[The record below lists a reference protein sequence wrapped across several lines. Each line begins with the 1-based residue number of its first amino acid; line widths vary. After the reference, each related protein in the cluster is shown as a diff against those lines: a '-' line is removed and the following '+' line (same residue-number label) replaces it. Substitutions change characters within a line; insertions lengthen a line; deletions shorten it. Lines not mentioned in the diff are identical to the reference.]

1 MNAKFMGVGKFM
13 GIGVIAFVAALT
25 APVAAIAQSSSPA
38 DSSALVRQLEQQG
51 RMDEF
56 KAKFWSQEPI
66 TQQDYYVQEKEDR
79 QLIAKISA
87 GEPVSHAELKQALQ
101 RVDTAY

>member
-1 MNAKFMGVGKFM
+1 MNARF
-13 GIGVIAFVAALT
+13 IGMVAVAAALIVPVAAL
-25 APVAAIAQSSSPA
+25 AQSAGSPA
-38 DSSALVRQLEQQG
+38 DSNALVQQLQRQE

-79 QLIAKISA
+79 HLIAKISA
-87 GEPVSHAELKQALQ
+87 GEPVSDTEVEQALQ